1 MPRPRR
7 DESRANLAEE
17 IKRVA
22 REQMA
27 ERGTAGVSLRG
38 IARALDITA
47 PAIYNYYPRLE
58 DLITA
63 LIVDAFTDLAAALEE
78 AAGSAPG
85 GANRDAIFA
94 ATLRYR
100 TWALERPVEFQLIYG
115 NPIPGYVAPFEVTAP
130 LARRPFAALGRYFI
144 AAWQSGEL
152 TPPYTEADLPESIRR
167 HMEVWRRETGTEAPT
182 EPFYALIVGWT
193 RIHGLVTL
201 ELFHHIQPA
210 IGDTETLYRHEVN
223 AYLDQLGLPGG

>member
-7 DESRANLAEE
+7 DESRSNLAEE

-27 ERGTAGVSLRG
+27 QHGTAGVSLRG
-38 IARALDITA
+38 VARALEITA
-47 PAIYNYYPRLE
+47 PAIYNYYPRLD

-63 LIVDAFTDLAAALEE
+63 LIVDAYIALAEAMEE
-78 AAGSAPG
+78 AAESVPSGT
-85 GANRDAIFA
+85 NRDRILA

-100 TWALERPVEFQLIYG
+100 RWALERPVEFQLIYG

-130 LARRPFAALGRYFI
+130 LARRPFATLGRYFV

-152 TPPYTEADLPESIRR
+152 TLPVTEADLPESITR
-167 HMEVWRRETGTEAPT
+167 HIESWRWEAGIEAPP
-182 EPFYALIVGWT
+182 EALYALISGWT
-193 RIHGLVTL
+193 RIHGMVTL
-201 ELFHHIQPA
+201 ELFHHTQPTL
-210 IGDTETLYRHEVN
+210 GDTAAMYRYEVN
-223 AYLDQLGLPGG
+223 SYFDYLGLPSG

>member
-7 DESRANLAEE
+7 EESRGNLAEE

-27 ERGTAGVSLRG
+27 QHGTAGVSLRG
-38 IARALDITA
+38 IARALEITA
-47 PAIYNYYPRLE
+47 PAIYNYYPRLD

-63 LIVDAFTDLAAALEE
+63 LIVDAYTALAQAMEE
-78 AAGSAPG
+78 AAESVPN
-85 GANRDAIFA
+85 GANRDRILA

-130 LARRPFAALGRYFI
+130 LARRPFVTLGRYFV
-144 AAWQSGEL
+144 AAWESGEL
-152 TPPYTEADLPESIRR
+152 TLPFTEADLPESITR
-167 HMEVWRRETGTEAPT
+167 HIDTWRSEAGIEAPP
-182 EPFYALIVGWT
+182 ESLYALIAGWT
-193 RIHGLVTL
+193 RIHGMVTL
-201 ELFHHIQPA
+201 ELFHHTQPT
-210 IGDTETLYRHEVN
+210 IGDTAAMYRHEVN
-223 AYLDQLGLPGG
+223 AYLDQLGLPSG

>member
-38 IARALDITA
+38 IARALQITA
-47 PAIYNYYPRLE
+47 PAIYNYYPRLD

-63 LIVDAFTDLAAALEE
+63 LLVDAFTALAAALEE
-78 AAGSAPG
+78 AGESAVDET
-85 GANRDAIFA
+85 NRGRILA
-94 ATLRYR
+94 ASLRYR

-115 NPIPGYVAPFEVTAP
+115 NPIPGYVAPFEVTTP
-130 LARRPFAALGRYFI
+130 LAQRPFAALGRYFV
-144 AAWQSGEL
+144 AAWQAGEL
-152 TPPYTEADLPESIRR
+152 TLPFTENDLPESITQ
-167 HMEVWRRETGTEAPT
+167 HMEAWRRESGIEAPT
-182 EPFYALIVGWT
+182 APLYALIVGWT

-201 ELFHHIQPA
+201 ELFHHLQPA
-210 IGDTETLYRHEVN
+210 IGDTEALYRHEVN
-223 AYLDQLGLPGG
+223 VYLDQLGLPAG

>member
-7 DESRANLAEE
+7 DEGRANLAGE

-27 ERGTAGVSLRG
+27 EHGTAGVSLRG

-47 PAIYNYYPRLE
+47 PAIYNYYPRLD

-63 LIVDAFTDLAAALEE
+63 LIVDAFTDFAAALEE
-78 AAGSAPG
+78 AAETAPG
-85 GANRDAIFA
+85 SANRDAIFA

-100 TWALERPVEFQLIYG
+100 AWALERPVEFQLIYG
-115 NPIPGYVAPFEVTAP
+115 NPIPGYAAPFDVTAP
-130 LARRPFAALGRYFI
+130 LARRPFAALGRYFL

-152 TPPYTEADLPESIRR
+152 TLPVGEANLPESIRR
-167 HMEVWRRETGTEAPT
+167 HLEEWRRETGIDVPTAPL
-182 EPFYALIVGWT
+182 YAVIAGWT
-193 RIHGLVTL
+193 RFHGMVML
-201 ELFHHIQPA
+201 ELFHHTQPTV
-210 IGDTETLYRHEVN
+210 GDTEAFYRHEVN
-223 AYLDQLGLPGG
+223 AYLDQLGLPGS

>member
-22 REQMA
+22 HEQMA
-27 ERGTAGVSLRG
+27 EHGTAGVSLRG
-38 IARALDITA
+38 IARELEITA
-47 PAIYNYYPRLE
+47 PAIYNYYPRLD

-63 LIVDAFTDLAAALEE
+63 LLVDAFTDLAAALEG
-78 AAGSAPG
+78 AAASAPG
-85 GANRDAIFA
+85 GTSRDRIFA
-94 ATLRYR
+94 ASLRYR
-100 TWALERPVEFQLIYG
+100 TWALERPIEFQLIYG

-130 LARRPFAALGRYFI
+130 LARRPFAALGRYFV

-152 TPPYTEADLPESIRR
+152 SFPYAEADLPENVLR
-167 HMEVWRRETGTEAPT
+167 HIEAWRYETGTDVPSELL
-182 EPFYALIVGWT
+182 YAVIVGWT
-193 RIHGLVTL
+193 RIHGMVTL
-201 ELFHHIQPA
+201 ELFHHTQPS
-210 IGDTETLYRHEVN
+210 IGDTEALYRHEVN

>member
-7 DESRANLAEE
+7 EESRANLAEE

-27 ERGTAGVSLRG
+27 EHGTAGVSLRG
-38 IARALDITA
+38 VARAQEITA
-47 PAIYNYYPRLE
+47 PAIYNYYPRLD

-78 AAGSAPG
+78 ASASAPG
-85 GANRDAIFA
+85 GTNRDAIFA

-100 TWALERPVEFQLIYG
+100 SWALERPVEFQLIYG
-115 NPIPGYVAPFEVTAP
+115 NPIPGYIAPFEITAP
-130 LARRPFAALGRYFI
+130 LARRPFAALGRYFL

-152 TPPYTEADLPESIRR
+152 ALPATMAHIPESIRR
-167 HMEVWRRETGTEAPT
+167 HMETWLGLDAPV
-182 EPFYALIVGWT
+182 EPLYAVIAGWT

-201 ELFHHIQPA
+201 ELFHHLQPV
-210 IGDTETLYRHEVN
+210 IGDTEALYRHEVN
-223 AYLDQLGLPGG
+223 AYLDQLGLPSG